1 MGLVENDRAVLFPI
15 RRLIAASPNL
25 VVIDKGYTASQDIA
39 VEIVE
44 KLDISLPGAE
54 GRLRSYD

>member
-15 RRLIAASPNL
+15 RRLFAASPYL
-25 VVIDKGYTASQDIA
+25 VVIDKGNTAAQDIA

-44 KLDISLPGAE
+44 KLDISLPRAE